1 MNSSRVISDSS
12 VITSSLFR
20 GDEVIYGTSDGHV
33 KSYSLIA
40 DKFTELNKYEH
51 EIVNIGVIPNASA
64 IVIGTTSNIFLFDYV
79 ARKTC
84 FEMESDGVFSV
95 SKCGKF
101 LAAGDREEMAIH
113 IIELS
118 TLRKIEKLWGHSDD
132 SMSFQFSNCGKYLV
146 SVDRN
151 SVRWWWIETWKC
163 IKLIYVHSEIEVVSF
178 SKNDDVAVGHGDRVS
193 VYHVSGNKHKLTFS
207 VGSTI
212 KSLCFF
218 NDGTMIAVGT
228 YSGDILFYDLSGCI
242 RLSVVALFCNKTT
255 TSSLCFNED
264 GIRYS
269 CIEEGSVVVRRFGD
283 KSEETSAKRQKMTSE

>member
-12 VITSSLFR
+12 VITYSFFR

-33 KSYSLIA
+33 KSYSLIT
-40 DKFTELNKYEH
+40 DKFTELNKYKH
-51 EIVNIGVIPNASA
+51 DIVNIGVIPNTNV

-84 FEMESDGVFSV
+84 FEMESDGVFAV

-118 TLRKIEKLWGHSDD
+118 TLMKIEKLWGHSDD

-163 IKLIYVHSEIEVVSF
+163 IKLIYVRSEIEVVSF
-178 SKNDDVAVGHGDRVS
+178 SKNDDVAVGHGDDVS
-193 VYHVSGNKHKLTFS
+193 VYHVSANKHKLTFWVGSSITS
-207 VGSTI
+207 VG
-212 KSLCFF
+212 FV

-228 YSGDILFYDLSGCI
+228 SSGNILFYDLSAQK
-242 RLSVVALFCNKTT
+242 RLSVDALFDRPIIY
-255 TSSLCFNED
+255 SSCFNED

-269 CIEEGSVVVRRFGD
+269 CIEEGSVVIRRFGD
-283 KSEETSAKRQKMTSE
+283 ELEETSAKRQKMTGE